1 MVKLLNRK
9 LKETVALMEELEL
22 LLNSDDDISI
32 FDPSVAL
39 RVYTSGGEDIATTDI
54 WLSIELEPMYGD
66 NGIPVEI
73 IDRIKEIA
81 GKYGLE
87 PLAINVSE
95 YGLVEIVLAYET
107 SGRAL
112 RGEGE
117 VEEWEKKE

>member
-9 LKETVALMEELEL
+9 LKETVTLMEELEL
-22 LLNSDDDISI
+22 LLNSDDDISV
-32 FDPSVAL
+32 FDPSVTL

-66 NGIPVEI
+66 NGIPLEI

>member
-9 LKETVALMEELEL
+9 LKETVTLMEELEL
-22 LLNSDDDISI
+22 LLNSDDDISV

-39 RVYTSGGEDIATTDI
+39 RVYTSGSEDIATTDI

-66 NGIPVEI
+66 NGVPLEI

-81 GKYGLE
+81 DKYGLE